1 MGWKVMN
8 QTMRNNYRM
17 GGYLL
22 LAVGLINWRYQNDDA
37 GIASRSLLIVIPG
50 VIIVAMTFIKPL
62 DKFLASRA
70 GMAIVTVVGAA
81 LVGLSLLN

>member
-1 MGWKVMN
+1 
-8 QTMRNNYRM
+8 MRNNYRM

-22 LAVGLINWRYQNDDA
+22 LAVGLINWQYQNADA

-50 VIIVAMTFIKPL
+50 VVIVAMTFIKPL

-70 GMAIVTVVGAA
+70 GMSVVTVVGAA
-81 LVGLSLLN
+81 LVGLSFLN

>member
-1 MGWKVMN
+1 MN

-22 LAVGLINWRYQNDDA
+22 LAVGLINWRYQNADA

-50 VIIVAMTFIKPL
+50 VVIVAMTFIKPL

-70 GMAIVTVVGAA
+70 GMAIVSVVGAA
-81 LVGLSLLN
+81 LVGLSFLN

>member
-1 MGWKVMN
+1 MN
-8 QTMRNNYRM
+8 QAMRNNYRM

-22 LAVGLINWRYQNDDA
+22 LAVGLINWRYQNEDA
-37 GIASRSLLIVIPG
+37 GIASRSLLIAIPG
-50 VIIVAMTFIKPL
+50 VIIIAMTFIKPL

-70 GMAIVTVVGAA
+70 GMSVVTVVGAV

>member
-1 MGWKVMN
+1 MN
-8 QTMRNNYRM
+8 QAMRNNYRM

-22 LAVGLINWRYQNDDA
+22 LAVGLINWRYQNEDA
-37 GIASRSLLIVIPG
+37 GIASRSLLIAIPG
-50 VIIVAMTFIKPL
+50 LIIIAMTFIKPL

-70 GMAIVTVVGAA
+70 GMSVVTVVGAV

>member
-1 MGWKVMN
+1 
-8 QTMRNNYRM
+8 M

-22 LAVGLINWRYQNDDA
+22 LAVGLINWQYQNEDA
-37 GIASRSLLIVIPG
+37 GIASRSLLIAIPG
-50 VIIVAMTFIKPL
+50 VIIIAMTFIKPL

-70 GMAIVTVVGAA
+70 GMSVVTVVGAV

>member
-1 MGWKVMN
+1 MN
-8 QTMRNNYRM
+8 QITRNNYRM

-22 LAVGLINWRYQNDDA
+22 LAVGLINWRYQNEDA

-50 VIIVAMTFIKPL
+50 VIILAMTFIKPL

-70 GMAIVTVVGAA
+70 GMSVVTVIGAV

>member
-1 MGWKVMN
+1 
-8 QTMRNNYRM
+8 M

-22 LAVGLINWRYQNDDA
+22 LAVGLINWRYQNEDA
-37 GIASRSLLIVIPG
+37 GIASRSLLIAIPG
-50 VIIVAMTFIKPL
+50 VLMVAMTFIKPL

-70 GMAIVTVVGAA
+70 GMSVVTVVGAI

>member
-1 MGWKVMN
+1 MN
-8 QTMRNNYRM
+8 QAIRNNYRM

-22 LAVGLINWRYQNDDA
+22 LAVGLINWRYQNEDA
-37 GIASRSLLIVIPG
+37 GIASRSLLISIPG
-50 VIIVAMTFIKPL
+50 ILIIAMTFIKPL

-70 GMAIVTVVGAA
+70 GMSVVTVVGAV